1 MVATKES
8 VISNISDKFGVDVQD
23 AEKLL
28 AYDYVVR
35 GRLNRMHATAQ
46 VAGEVQLQDG
56 SAAEITAAAKEIV
69 SAIPV
74 FGAIAGLVGYGVDRA
89 TKAAARHYKLGEAA
103 NVQNM
108 NPSGD
113 PREWAE
119 FAKDLSEALVRQKI
133 KTISAGSIEDA
144 EKLARKDSEIVA
156 AAILG
161 GKINGTILN
170 PAVIPALAYIA
181 QDPSKTVGHLRCE
194 RLMSTHQLEQGRAAA
209 AA

>member
-8 VISNISDKFGVDVQD
+8 VISNISDKFGVDAQA

-56 SAAEITAAAKEIV
+56 PAAEITAAAKEVV

-119 FAKDLSEALVRQKI
+119 FAADISEALVRQKI
-133 KTISAGSIEDA
+133 KTISAGSVEDA
-144 EKLARKDSEIVA
+144 EKLARKDSEVVA

-161 GKINGTILN
+161 GQIKGTILD
-170 PAVIPALAYIA
+170 PTVIPALAYIA
-181 QDPSKTVGHLRCE
+181 QDPSKTVGHLKCE
-194 RLMSTHQLEQGRAAA
+194 RLMPHQLEQGHAAA